1 MNHIAH
7 FAKSAETY
15 PLHLSQL
22 ITSYF
27 YDGFSH
33 AQLYKESDASDPVMD
48 ARLQKEVEGDPLL
61 QGDTMDL
68 MFRRT
73 QMIEKDPDAVHS
85 PDVAKLNKRIER
97 LAQESLDRA
106 KIDVDLE
113 NDIFDFVPKK
123 KVTYKG
129 ENYLFPENL
138 EKTQERVYQAF
149 LGVDGM
155 QAFNTKIKELYL
167 KEVEAG
173 DRTRR
178 LQLKRPDDAMFEAG
192 QEQKA
197 FCEAREMIARLAIRE
212 RFPEIKRLR
221 YPDFIWDDEKPLAE
235 GVVSWLENRTAKLA
249 KNKFGGQEWFEI
261 EPYPDMWNKIV
272 ENAAHRY
279 DMSRRLSEFFR
290 KQPGYKPI
298 TLDWSNKPPE
308 PKDP

>member
-68 MFRRT
+68 MLRRT

-123 KVTYKG
+123 KFTYKG
-129 ENYLFPENL
+129 ENYFFPENL

-149 LGVDGM
+149 LGIAGVK
-155 QAFNTKIKELYL
+155 AFNTKIKELHF
-167 KEVEAG
+167 KAVEAA

-178 LQLKRPDDAMFEAG
+178 LKLKTPDDAMFEAD
-192 QEQKA
+192 EEEKA
-197 FCEAREMIARLAIRE
+197 FLEARKMFARRAIKE

-221 YPDFIWDDEKPLAE
+221 YPKFIWDDEKLLPE

-279 DMSRRLSEFFR
+279 DTLRRVTEWVR
-290 KQPGYKPI
+290 KEPDYIPI
-298 TLDWSNKPPE
+298 TLDWSKKPPE